1 VNRAARQSSANVANI
16 AEHVFRCVHLA
27 QAKQQEAAE
36 AAAAAAGKDAAAAS
50 SEAPAADAAAADAD
64 SSKEA
69 AAEQPKELQVKKE
82 EDAVESVKKMIA
94 AQRGEF
100 GEEERKGQKE
110 ITLTDELEGPVK

>member
-1 VNRAARQSSANVANI
+1 VVTHLLLVNPPLSYTTPLLHILGAG
-16 AEHVFRCVHLA
+16 HV

-36 AAAAAAGKDAAAAS
+36 AAAAGKDAAAAS
-50 SEAPAADAAAADAD
+50 SEAPAADAAAAAVD

>member
-1 VNRAARQSSANVANI
+1 MLLQT
-16 AEHVFRCVHLA
+16 CL
-27 QAKQQEAAE
+27 QAKKQEAE
-36 AAAAAAGKDAAAAS
+36 EAAAAGKDAAAAS
-50 SEAPAADAAAADAD
+50 SSEAPAADAAAAAAD

-69 AAEQPKELQVKKE
+69 AAEQPKELQVKKD